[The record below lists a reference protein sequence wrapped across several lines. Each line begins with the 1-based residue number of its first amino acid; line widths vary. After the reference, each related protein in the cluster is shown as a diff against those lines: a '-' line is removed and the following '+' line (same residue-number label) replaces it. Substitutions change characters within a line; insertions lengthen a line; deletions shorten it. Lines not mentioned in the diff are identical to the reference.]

1 MRGLAAS
8 LYLSLFFLTAC
19 SGFESIDPAQK
30 SHLLKTSGVFSDKVL
45 KVSMSD
51 DLRGQFPIV
60 EVQDDEGSQDNQN
73 TDDGMT
79 FVFQD
84 DDGEI
89 NVVDTDTGTDL
100 GIGEDDDGE
109 MDGNDPDGG
118 TPMPTPFGV
127 RGIAQN
133 LDISRAKQCVL
144 TEGRTGVQYL
154 TDDNLTYSACSPCA
168 VFDPQL
174 QECVKINVTAET
186 DENNPQP
193 TQRRRRRNRW
203 LRVGAI
209 LLGTLAVGAVINSV
223 GRPNVTGGPKPPPRG
238 ASSVPGA
245 PRVSIPGPGGPEPP
259 FGDPNDPNCPLIID
273 VSASGKFNFQNLEL
287 SAPEDGVAFAIRG
300 KKNNYQKLKISWT
313 KNPRYMFL
321 VKPNQNGE
329 ILSID
334 ELFGN
339 HTKGPNNEYAAHGFE
354 ALAKYDGKDLRGL
367 PMGIREGLIT
377 ESDPIYS
384 ALRLWSDSNFDGL
397 AQKTELKTLKEM
409 GIVTIDLKYD
419 SHFYERDQ
427 YGNEAIFKSV
437 VKFDN
442 DKLGIMFD
450 LWFK

>member
-223 GRPNVTGGPKPPPRG
+223 GRPNVTGG
-238 ASSVPGA
+238 
-245 PRVSIPGPGGPEPP
+245 
-259 FGDPNDPNCPLIID
+259 
-273 VSASGKFNFQNLEL
+273 
-287 SAPEDGVAFAIRG
+287 
-300 KKNNYQKLKISWT
+300 
-313 KNPRYMFL
+313 
-321 VKPNQNGE
+321 
-329 ILSID
+329 
-334 ELFGN
+334 
-339 HTKGPNNEYAAHGFE
+339 
-354 ALAKYDGKDLRGL
+354 
-367 PMGIREGLIT
+367 
-377 ESDPIYS
+377 
-384 ALRLWSDSNFDGL
+384 
-397 AQKTELKTLKEM
+397 
-409 GIVTIDLKYD
+409 
-419 SHFYERDQ
+419 
-427 YGNEAIFKSV
+427 
-437 VKFDN
+437 
-442 DKLGIMFD
+442 
-450 LWFK
+450 

>member
-1 MRGLAAS
+1 
-8 LYLSLFFLTAC
+8 
-19 SGFESIDPAQK
+19 
-30 SHLLKTSGVFSDKVL
+30 
-45 KVSMSD
+45 
-51 DLRGQFPIV
+51 
-60 EVQDDEGSQDNQN
+60 
-73 TDDGMT
+73 
-79 FVFQD
+79 
-84 DDGEI
+84 
-89 NVVDTDTGTDL
+89 
-100 GIGEDDDGE
+100 
-109 MDGNDPDGG
+109 
-118 TPMPTPFGV
+118 
-127 RGIAQN
+127 
-133 LDISRAKQCVL
+133 
-144 TEGRTGVQYL
+144 
-154 TDDNLTYSACSPCA
+154 
-168 VFDPQL
+168 
-174 QECVKINVTAET
+174 
-186 DENNPQP
+186 
-193 TQRRRRRNRW
+193 
-203 LRVGAI
+203 
-209 LLGTLAVGAVINSV
+209 
-223 GRPNVTGGPKPPPRG
+223 PKPPPRG
-238 ASSVPGA
+238 ASSVPGS